1 VVVFDDAA
9 LSLIELEQGAGH
21 GGPAAPST
29 VSDMEAALDRVGTP
43 FLLYARIDPGGYR
56 EVLRLSRG

>member
-1 VVVFDDAA
+1 
-9 LSLIELEQGAGH
+9 
-21 GGPAAPST
+21 
-29 VSDMEAALDRVGTP
+29 MEAALDRVGTP